1 MDNDTSKKIVP
12 IGEAAKILGVSID
25 TVRRWDKDGTLHSQ
39 RREGK
44 TRYFSVEELEKVNL
58 SKPMSISEAAHK
70 LNLSA
75 STLIRLEKKGLIKPG
90 RNKKGERIY
99 DHEAL
104 EQFVNSEYFLKKKE
118 VQDKIL
124 EPLKEEEREK
134 KKEVSAYEEE
144 TKVISTITSTNREEL
159 AKLKRRYN
167 QEDFLEALL
176 RGIMFT

>member
-75 STLIRLEKKGLIKPG
+75 STLIRLEKKGLIKPR
-90 RNKKGERIY
+90 RNKKGERMY

-104 EQFVNSEYFLKKKE
+104 EQFVKSEYFLKQKK

-124 EPLKEEEREK
+124 EQLTPEEPEH
-134 KKEVSAYEEE
+134 KKEPEVDKEY
-144 TKVISTITSTNREEL
+144 KVIATTAIVDRQEL
-159 AKLKRRYN
+159 IKLKRRNNIFY
-167 QEDFLEALL
+167 FSKRLS
-176 RGIMFT
+176 